1 MRIGIEA
8 AFRAFVVAAS
18 ASGAVAQ
25 VPSAE
30 TLPPTGDVWI
40 TPSSTS
46 RSPESG
52 PPGSPVAEEKSVL
65 QEVEALGTDALLPP
79 RVDHIGVRATLLHW
93 GMSRDDVDRVMGTPG
108 QVDSFLGGSGDMHVL
123 KYSTE
128 PIATTVTIIDHKLS
142 GVALDI
148 AGIED
153 LALPN
158 FSRPAW
164 LGMSRATVLRMLGTP
179 ANDRLRDGYGMTV
192 EQMIFA
198 RPNVPDVSIFL
209 IDGRVAS
216 KKVGRSFPTDILSFA
231 LPLAPGPAD
240 GEIDDV
246 ADRPR
251 DRSVRVGMEASEL
264 RALFGA
270 PKHQVSYTFKERPAT
285 YAIYETS
292 PGRSFG
298 RFTFIGGVLTEF
310 ADGGTT
316 PLNQILDGR

>member
-1 MRIGIEA
+1 
-8 AFRAFVVAAS
+8 
-18 ASGAVAQ
+18 
-25 VPSAE
+25 
-30 TLPPTGDVWI
+30 
-40 TPSSTS
+40 
-46 RSPESG
+46 
-52 PPGSPVAEEKSVL
+52 VL
-65 QEVEALGTDALLPP
+65 QEVEASGTDALLPP
-79 RVDHIGVRATLLHW
+79 RVDHMGVAATLLRW
-93 GMSRDDVDRVMGTPG
+93 GMSRGDVDRIMGRPG
-108 QVDSFLGGSGDMHVL
+108 QVNSSLSEGRDLHVL
-123 KYSTE
+123 KYPTE
-128 PIATTVTIIDHKLS
+128 PIATTVTIIDDKLS

-153 LALPN
+153 LALPT
-158 FSRPAW
+158 FSRSAW
-164 LGMSRATVLRMLGTP
+164 LGMSRSTVLRMLGTP
-179 ANDRLRDGYGMTV
+179 VDDRLRDGYGMTV

-216 KKVGRSFPTDILSFA
+216 KKVGRSFPPDILSFA
-231 LPLAPGPAD
+231 LPLTPDPAD

-264 RALFGA
+264 QALFGA
-270 PKHQVSYTFKERPAT
+270 PKHQVSYTFKGRPAT